1 MKRKTKNLV
10 SGLGIVGVLRGAVAG
25 IVALGGRHKADEGFE
40 LVDAAFERGGL
51 DDKGVYVD
59 TKASIYTKEAFKV
72 SEVVKIKLDF
82 DSNIEYQIFFY
93 GENDSFISK
102 SEIFKK
108 TEDVNVASNATYAR
122 LVITPIWDSDVKED
136 NQKIGFFEVNKY
148 AKQLLVMTVPTEADD
163 AKATAE

>member
-10 SGLGIVGVLRGAVAG
+10 SVLLIVGVLLGAVAG

-40 LVDAAFERGGL
+40 LVDVAFERGGL
-51 DDKGVYVD
+51 DGNGVYVN
-59 TKASIYTKEAFKV
+59 TKASIYTKEAFKCNDT
-72 SEVVKIKLDF
+72 VKIKLDF
-82 DSNIEYQIFFY
+82 DSNIKYELYFY

-102 SEIFKK
+102 TDSFEK
-108 TEDVNVASNATYAR
+108 TEDVEVASGATYAR
-122 LVITPIWDSDVKED
+122 LVITPIWDEDVKED
-136 NQKIGFFEVNKY
+136 NQNVGFFEVNKY